1 MSGIRRRATCN
12 GSDNDRRTPD
22 PWRHLYSD
30 ELMLNIKVRTEY
42 SFRKAFG
49 PVDSVVNVCQGD
61 AVGMCDTGTWGHVS
75 FSKACKAAGKKAV
88 LGVEIPVVED
98 ATDRSRQPAN
108 TMSFIAKNNYGLEEI
123 YSLVTKSTDRDH
135 FYYHPRLSYSDL
147 FDISG
152 NVIILSGTHPIWGM
166 LPLARKHDLYI
177 ELNPMSS
184 RKALEFAESKGFKT
198 VATSDNYYT
207 LVTDKKAYEVLVGRD
222 RTDRTTAMHILNEW
236 EWKDAVPWAPQSAI
250 DNTYEIAGLCETD
263 LPVAKMVSF
272 NSKKTLEELCREGAD
287 KLGIDLSDEVY
298 DARLERELKMIADKK
313 FEDYFFVIAD
323 MISYA
328 KQHMLVG
335 PARGSSAGSLVC
347 YLTGITD
354 IDPIK
359 HDLLFERFID
369 VTREDLPD
377 IDIDFQDDRREMVF
391 EYLRQKYGA
400 EKVAHLGTVSRY
412 KAKSTISEVA
422 KGLGIPAWEVNDL
435 KGAIIERSTG
445 DSRAA
450 FCILDTFNELDVG
463 REVLRKYPQMKV
475 AASMENHARHSGVHA
490 AGIIVTEQPVRKY
503 CSVSEQS
510 GAAQIDKKDAE
521 NLNLLKIDA
530 LGLRTLS
537 VLQDVLDQVGWTRD
551 QLVNHD
557 LEDEAAFAI
566 LNDEKYAGIFQFEGY
581 ALQSVTRQMK
591 VHKFEDI
598 AAITALARP
607 GPLNSGGTTEYIKRH
622 TGAAPVEYLHP
633 LTEGITK
640 VTNGVV
646 VYQEQVMTI
655 GRDVGKLSW
664 EDVSSLRKAMSKSL
678 GKEFFDT
685 YFEKFKIGAEENG
698 IDEEKARYIW
708 DHINTMGSWAF
719 NRSHAIAYGLVSYW
733 CCVLKSRFPLEFAAA
748 CLRNVKDD
756 EQAVRLLREVVREGL
771 SYKPFDK
778 FKSEINWS
786 VQDGELIGGFMGI
799 KGIGPKMAQDIIE
812 RRKMSQP
819 LTPRHEKLLGEGQT
833 PYDDI
838 FECERRFGHIKA
850 DPAAHNIVTP
860 ITDIVDLDADSPGQ
874 FVFFGKLKE
883 KNLRD
888 MNETVNLAKRGG
900 RRVENNNLWL
910 NVTFE
915 DDTGPIIC
923 TIDRFKYARMGKP
936 IVEDG
941 RLGDWYLIK
950 GTLRQGFRKIYVDK
964 WRKLD

>member
-1 MSGIRRRATCN
+1 
-12 GSDNDRRTPD
+12 
-22 PWRHLYSD
+22 
-30 ELMLNIKVRTEY
+30 MLNLRTRTEY
-42 SFRKAFG
+42 SFRNAFG
-49 PVDSVVNVCQGD
+49 PIDKVIGACSGDVIGIADS
-61 AVGMCDTGTWGHVS
+61 GTWGHVN
-75 FSKACKAAGKKAV
+75 FSKGCKVAGKKAV
-88 LGVEIPVVED
+88 LGVEISVVGD
-98 ATDRSRQPAN
+98 ATERTKQPAN
-108 TMSFIAKNNYGLEEI
+108 TMCFIAKNNDGLQEI
-123 YSLVTKSTDRDH
+123 YSLVTKSTEKTN
-135 FYYHPRLSYSDL
+135 FYYFPRLSYSDL
-147 FDISG
+147 FDISD
-152 NVIILSGTHPIWGM
+152 NVVIFSGTHPEWGM
-166 LPLARKHDLYI
+166 LPLARKDDLYI

-184 RKALEFAESKGFKT
+184 RKALEFAEAKGFKT
-198 VATSDNYYT
+198 VAASDNHYPR
-207 LVTDKKAYEVLVGRD
+207 VTDKKAYEVLVGRN
-222 RTDRTTAMHILNEW
+222 RTDRTKPMHILNEW
-236 EWKDAVPWAPQSAI
+236 EWKEILPWAPESAI
-250 DNTYEIAGLCETD
+250 AATYEIAEMCDVE
-263 LPVAKMVSF
+263 LPTAEMISF
-272 NSKKTLEELCREGAD
+272 HSDKTLLQLCREGAKTRNVNLKD
-287 KLGIDLSDEVY
+287 KSY
-298 DARLERELKMIADKK
+298 SARLKRELDMIASKE
-313 FEDYFFVIAD
+313 FEDYFYVIAD

-347 YLTGITD
+347 YLMGITD
-354 IDPIK
+354 VDPIK

-369 VTREDLPD
+369 ITRADLPD

-391 EYLRQKYGA
+391 EYLRQKYGP

-422 KGLGIPAWEVNDL
+422 KELGIPAWEVNDL

-450 FCILDTFNELDVG
+450 FCILDTFKELDVG
-463 REVLRKYPQMKV
+463 RAALEKYPQIKI
-475 AASMENHARHSGVHA
+475 AAEMENHARHSGVHA
-490 AGIIVTEQPVRKY
+490 AGIIVTEDPVRKY
-503 CSVSEQS
+503 CSVSDQT

-521 NLNLLKIDA
+521 DLNLLKIDA

-537 VLQDVLDQVGWTRD
+537 VLQDVLDQVGWSRE
-551 QLVNHD
+551 QLLNYPID
-557 LEDEAAFAI
+557 DKEAFAV
-566 LNDEKYAGIFQFEGY
+566 LNDERYAGIFQFEGY

-591 VHKFEDI
+591 VHNFEDI
-598 AAITALARP
+598 AAITSLARP

-633 LTEGITK
+633 LTEDITK

-685 YFEKFKIGAEENG
+685 YFEKFKKGAEENG
-698 IDEEKARYIW
+698 IQEEKARYIW

-719 NRSHAIAYGLVSYW
+719 NRSHAISYGLVSYW
-733 CCVLKSRFPLEFAAA
+733 CCVLKSKFPLEFAAA

-756 EQAVRLLREVVREGL
+756 DQGIRLLREVVKEGL

-778 FKSEINWS
+778 FKSQTNWS
-786 VQDGELIGGFMGI
+786 VQEGELIGGLIGI
-799 KGIGPKMAQDIIE
+799 KGIGPKMAEDIIT
-812 RRKMSQP
+812 RRELKQP
-819 LTPRHEKLLGEGQT
+819 LTPRQETLLSTGQT
-833 PYDDI
+833 PFDDI
-838 FECERRFGHIKA
+838 FECERRFGHMKA
-850 DPAAHNIVTP
+850 DPKAHKIVSD
-860 ITDIVDLDADSPGQ
+860 ITDIIDLDADNPGT

-915 DDTGPIIC
+915 DDTAPIIC
-923 TIDRFKYARMGKP
+923 TIDRFKYNKMGKP
-936 IVEDG
+936 IVEEAKI
-941 RLGDWYLIK
+941 GDWYLVKGQIK
-950 GTLRQGFRKIYVDK
+950 SGFRKIYVEK
-964 WRKLD
+964 YRKLT